1 MLPPLNTR
9 LRRAIVSNHLSLV
22 KRIVHNNP
30 TLLQNPDYDDK
41 SNTSLHLA
49 AKHGHYGI
57 AEYLI
62 DAGHEDQGI
71 SRNSDWDT
79 PLMLASEAKQVDVG
93 EMLITQF
100 PRCASW
106 TNRKGMDALMTSAR
120 SGALHL
126 VELLLRSHPPADA
139 TAHDDDGN
147 TALHHASAAGELKAL
162 RLLLHFGASPLAQ
175 NNYSWTPIAYSATSA
190 AEAYFKQLVAEF
202 ERRRV
207 EDLNQQREREREKGR
222 QRVGGVRLVTQD
234 DAGSPIGGAQVRT
247 RDDLSALPA
256 PGIEWSPIE
265 RRAVT
270 PTEGRNHTG
279 WSFGARGRAS
289 SGD

>member
-1 MLPPLNTR
+1 
-9 LRRAIVSNHLSLV
+9 
-22 KRIVHNNP
+22 
-30 TLLQNPDYDDK
+30 
-41 SNTSLHLA
+41 
-49 AKHGHYGI
+49 
-57 AEYLI
+57 
-62 DAGHEDQGI
+62 
-71 SRNSDWDT
+71 
-79 PLMLASEAKQVDVG
+79 
-93 EMLITQF
+93 
-100 PRCASW
+100 
-106 TNRKGMDALMTSAR
+106 MTSAR

-175 NNYSWTPIAYSATSA
+175 NNYSWTPIAYSATAA

-207 EDLNQQREREREKGR
+207 EDMNQQREKEREKGR
-222 QRVGGVRLVTQD
+222 QRAGGVRLVTQD
-234 DAGSPIGGAQVRT
+234 DADSPIGGAQLRT

-265 RRAVT
+265 RRAMT
-270 PTEGRNHTG
+270 PTEGRNPAG